1 MLIEEKSEDSLPP
14 VRVLKN
20 ALWENAAEPLFT
32 KTLRLLS
39 SFSKSVSQATWK
51 YQVNCE
57 IFIDDHLTPA
67 DQSRMVQCVSVKLEG
82 RL

>member
-1 MLIEEKSEDSLPP
+1 MLIEEKSDDFLAPA
-14 VRVLKN
+14 RVLKN

-51 YQVNCE
+51 YQV
-57 IFIDDHLTPA
+57 
-67 DQSRMVQCVSVKLEG
+67 KL
-82 RL
+82 